1 MERRTEVWILCGG
14 LTGVSCRSALW
25 WSLPHESWRFR
36 SVKSWSSS
44 SRSSHSLRK
53 YKGHWWG
60 PGSEY
65 ISHTVYHSSHAIWTY
80 SPPADFFWS
89 FVPRLSSC
97 WLRQKVDSS
106 RKSERTNLNVFSVLK
121 CFTSSFFRQ
130 ILLIGGSN
138 PIEDVEKFK
147 EKGYVTVTSWKCFI
161 RNNIMTCLRGILPCF
176 SQFLVSPAFM
186 LS

>member
-1 MERRTEVWILCGG
+1 MEGRTEVWILCGG

-53 YKGHWWG
+53 YKG
-60 PGSEY
+60 PDEDLDQS
-65 ISHTVYHSSHAIWTY
+65 IYHIYYSSHINWTY
-80 SPPADFFWS
+80 SPPADS
-89 FVPRLSSC
+89 RLSSC

-106 RKSERTNLNVFSVLK
+106 RKSEWTNLNVFSLLK

-147 EKGYVTVTSWKCFI
+147 DKGYVTVTSWKCFI
-161 RNNIMTCLRGILPCF
+161 RNNIMTCLRGILKCF